1 MTDSTSFL
9 PRSRQLTFVIIQQI
23 GAFLRYHLPYCV
35 QSFKE
40 SLNHYSLFI
49 WQADWPELE
58 NDFLTSMS
66 CETENWNTPVEYS
79 GCSLSCLGWLF
90 NTHAV
95 SHGAV
100 VLQTVD
106 PNVTE
111 NTKMMPELPNS
122 LGKTYGKK
130 HSRVRWTFS
139 NFVVSILASC
149 LRCFEKMEEIVEN
162 CSVFSQRIS
171 CELNSTAN
179 ECKETKA
186 AVVKYCSQNECN
198 G

>member
-1 MTDSTSFL
+1 MAGWLTRTWKRLSFQHQWVVK
-9 PRSRQLTFVIIQQI
+9 RKI
-23 GAFLRYHLPYCV
+23 
-35 QSFKE
+35 
-40 SLNHYSLFI
+40 
-49 WQADWPELE
+49 
-58 NDFLTSMS
+58 
-66 CETENWNTPVEYS
+66 ETRLWSIAGV
-79 GCSLSCLGWLF
+79 LSVVWLF

-100 VLQTVD
+100 VLQTVG

-111 NTKMMPELPNS
+111 STKMMPELPNS